1 MLYLIVYLFDVYGSF
16 IKTLNIITIIGIAA
30 TLSAVFMSLLHL
42 DYKDYEGT
50 SMYSNQHKEYYRLS
64 IKFSKV
70 LGKIFFT
77 LGIVTLLLPSKQ
89 GLAMLGGVYVGSQ
102 VYDSLDKSAIT
113 QKAIKVLNQ
122 ELDGYLDQ
130 MLKEK
135 EPKK

>member
-1 MLYLIVYLFDVYGSF
+1 MLYLIVYLFDFYGSF
-16 IKTLNIITIIGIAA
+16 INTLIGLFLSSTICGVIAALFALFNFDNKDYDGKESYWLNLKNIYYTSIKILKTLSKISAILG
-30 TLSAVFMSLLHL
+30 LSV
-42 DYKDYEGT
+42 
-50 SMYSNQHKEYYRLS
+50 
-64 IKFSKV
+64 
-70 LGKIFFT
+70 
-77 LGIVTLLLPSKQ
+77 LLLPSKQ

-135 EPKK
+135 ESKK

>member
-1 MLYLIVYLFDVYGSF
+1 MLYLIVYLLDVYGSF
-16 IKTLNIITIIGIAA
+16 VNTLNILTIIGIAA
-30 TLSAVFMSLLHL
+30 TILAIFTSFLHL

-50 SMYSNQHKEYYRLS
+50 SAYSNQYRGYYELS
-64 IKFSKV
+64 IKLSKI

>member
-122 ELDGYLDQ
+122 ELDGYLDS

-135 EPKK
+135 ETKK